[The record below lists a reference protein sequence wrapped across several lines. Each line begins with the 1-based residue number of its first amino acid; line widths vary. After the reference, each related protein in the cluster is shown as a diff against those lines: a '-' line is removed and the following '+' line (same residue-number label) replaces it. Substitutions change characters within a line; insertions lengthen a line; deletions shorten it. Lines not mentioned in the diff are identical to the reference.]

1 MIIILLALF
10 RLNIQ
15 NIKIGPRPAPAQFF
29 NDDIVNFLVEQFNI
43 SYTTN
48 VNYDW
53 GSHLK

>member
-10 RLNIQ
+10 SLNIQ
-15 NIKIGPRPAPAQFF
+15 NIKIGPRPAQFF

-48 VNYDW
+48 VDDDW